1 MFKIEKKMITLSK
14 GFKRIFTDRLPVLF
28 FILFFLTFFMVGC
41 GTLELNSDW
50 RDREIIVDG
59 SNDDWLGNMMYFEKE
74 YVSLGLLNDENFIY
88 ICLIAEDQ
96 IIRNQVMGQGFTLW
110 FDPDGG
116 KKKTFG
122 IKFPIGIQPGERQD
136 RRKRPGGVPNKEKRD
151 EADIEELRQARMKR
165 MAELEIFGPE
175 KEKSVRMPVE
185 KAKGIYIN
193 VKLSSGMLVYEIK
206 VPLERSEE
214 YPYAVGTKAGN
225 LVGIG
230 LETSKI
236 ERQNVRRSMGGR
248 TGGMG
253 GRGGA
258 GGTRGGGMRPQ
269 MPKPLKIWAVVQLA
283 SK

>member
-1 MFKIEKKMITLSK
+1 MITISK

-50 RDREIIVDG
+50 RDCEITVDG
-59 SNDDWLGNMMYFEKE
+59 RNDDWLGNMMYFEKE
-74 YVSLGLLNDENFIY
+74 NVSLGLLNDENFIY

-96 IIRNQVMGQGFTLW
+96 MIRNQVMGQGFTLW

-122 IKFPIGIQPGERQD
+122 IKFPIGMQPGERQD
-136 RRKRPGGVPNKEKRD
+136 RRMQPGSVPMKERRD
-151 EADIEELRQARMKR
+151 QENLEGLRQARMKQ
-165 MAELEIFGPE
+165 MAELEILGPG

-193 VKLSSGMLVYEIK
+193 VKFSSGMLVYEIK
-206 VPLERSEE
+206 VPLEHSEE
-214 YPYAVGTKAGN
+214 CPYAVGTKAGN

-230 LETSKI
+230 LETSKVK
-236 ERQNVRRSMGGR
+236 RPSKRRGMS
-248 TGGMG
+248 GGMG
-253 GRGGA
+253 GRGGT
-258 GGTRGGGMRPQ
+258 GGRGGMEGMRGGNIRPQ
-269 MPKPLKIWAVVQLA
+269 MPKPLKIWAVIQLA

>member
-1 MFKIEKKMITLSK
+1 MITLSK

-50 RDREIIVDG
+50 RDREITVDG
-59 SNDDWLGNMMYFEKE
+59 RNDDWLGNMMYFEE
-74 YVSLGLLNDENFIY
+74 ENVSLGLLNDENFIY

-96 IIRNQVMGQGFTLW
+96 MIRNQVMSQGITLW
-110 FDPDGG
+110 FDPEGG

-122 IKFPIGIQPGERQD
+122 IKFPIGMQPGERQD
-136 RRKRPGGVPNKEKRD
+136 RRKHPGGVPNKEKRD
-151 EADIEELRQARMKR
+151 EGDLEELRQARMKQ
-165 MAELEIFGPE
+165 MDELEILGPG

-206 VPLERSEE
+206 VPLKRSEE
-214 YPYAVGTKAGN
+214 YLYAVGTKAGN

-236 ERQNVRRSMGGR
+236 KRPSMGRGMS
-248 TGGMG
+248 GGMG

-258 GGTRGGGMRPQ
+258 GGRGGMGGIRGGGMRPQ

-283 SK
+283 LE

>member
-1 MFKIEKKMITLSK
+1 MITISK
-14 GFKRIFTDRLPVLF
+14 GFKRIFTDRLTALF
-28 FILFFLTFFMVGC
+28 FMLFLLTFCMVGC

-50 RDREIIVDG
+50 RDREIAVDG

-74 YVSLGLLNDENFIY
+74 YVSLGLLNDEKFIY

-136 RRKRPGGVPNKEKRD
+136 RRKRPGSIPMEDRRD
-151 EADIEELRQARMKR
+151 QENLEGLRQARMKQ
-165 MAELEIFGPE
+165 MAELEILGPG

-185 KAKGIYIN
+185 KAKGIYVN
-193 VKLSSGMLVYEIK
+193 VELSSGMLVYEIK

-230 LETSKI
+230 LETSKVK
-236 ERQNVRRSMGGR
+236 RPSKRSGMSGRSGAGGR
-248 TGGMG
+248 GGMG
-253 GRGGA
+253 GM
-258 GGTRGGGMRPQ
+258 RGGGMGPQ

-283 SK
+283 LE